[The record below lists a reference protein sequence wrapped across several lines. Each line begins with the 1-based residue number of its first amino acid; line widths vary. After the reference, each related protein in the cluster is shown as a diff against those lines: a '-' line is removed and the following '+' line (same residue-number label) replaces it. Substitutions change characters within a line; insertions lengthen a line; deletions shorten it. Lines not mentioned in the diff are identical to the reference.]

1 MHHHADTPAKADR
14 LQQVLH
20 SRRKHLGR
28 PHFSA
33 KFNKIL
39 FFVAVLHSDH
49 VEPIPH
55 KSLVIKYG
63 DRIAVN
69 FQSQGRYTNR
79 AVEIFISIAYCY
91 SHCAILQAMKFRVL
105 QDNLRETLWERI
117 DEGDLTGLRLAQ
129 QTGFKQAHI
138 SNFLNRKRGLSL
150 EGMDR
155 VLAVQ
160 HLSVLDLLDPSE
172 VNKRASILPPSDDEF
187 QNVLLTDGTVAA
199 TQPLITSM
207 NVKEILK
214 FKKNFLKKLKA
225 ETEGDRQQWER
236 FVMIKVDAREGMS
249 MYPRLLP
256 GATLLIDRHYNSLKP
271 YRKGEFN
278 MYAVLK
284 DENCTVKYVE
294 TAGSH
299 LILRPH
305 NQAYPIE
312 VVTMEEGKSASD
324 YIVGRVCHVGIET

>member
-1 MHHHADTPAKADR
+1 
-14 LQQVLH
+14 
-20 SRRKHLGR
+20 
-28 PHFSA
+28 
-33 KFNKIL
+33 
-39 FFVAVLHSDH
+39 
-49 VEPIPH
+49 
-55 KSLVIKYG
+55 
-63 DRIAVN
+63 
-69 FQSQGRYTNR
+69 
-79 AVEIFISIAYCY
+79 
-91 SHCAILQAMKFRVL
+91 MKFRVL
-105 QDNLRETLWERI
+105 QENLREALWERI
-117 DEGDLTGLRLAQ
+117 DEGELTGLRLAQ

-150 EGMDR
+150 EGMDK

-187 QNVLLTDGTVAA
+187 QNVLLTDGTIAA
-199 TQPLITSM
+199 THPLLTSM

-225 ETEGDRQQWER
+225 ETEGDRDQWER
-236 FVMIKVDAREGMS
+236 FVVIKADAREGMS

-284 DENCTVKYVE
+284 DDNCTVKYVE
-294 TAGSH
+294 MAGSH

-312 VVTMEEGKSASD
+312 VVTMEQGKSASD

>member
-1 MHHHADTPAKADR
+1 MLT
-14 LQQVLH
+14 V
-20 SRRKHLGR
+20 SY
-28 PHFSA
+28 S
-33 KFNKIL
+33 
-39 FFVAVLHSDH
+39 
-49 VEPIPH
+49 
-55 KSLVIKYG
+55 
-63 DRIAVN
+63 
-69 FQSQGRYTNR
+69 NR
-79 AVEIFISIAYCY
+79 A
-91 SHCAILQAMKFRVL
+91 ILPVMKFRVL
-105 QDNLRETLWERI
+105 QDNLRDTLWDRI

-172 VNKRASILPPSDDEF
+172 VNKRASIVPPSNDDF
-187 QNVLLTDGTVAA
+187 QNVLLTEANVAA
-199 TQPLITSM
+199 THPLITSM

-214 FKKNFLKKLKA
+214 FKKSFLKKLRP
-225 ETEGDRQQWER
+225 EIEGERDQWER
-236 FVMIKVDAREGMS
+236 FVLIKVDGREGMS

-256 GATLLIDRHYNSLKP
+256 GATLLVDRHYNSLKP

-278 MYAVLK
+278 MYAVRK
-284 DENCTVKYVE
+284 DETCTVKYVE
-294 TAGSH
+294 TADSH

-312 VVTMEEGKSASD
+312 IMTMEEGKSASD
-324 YIVGRVCHVGIET
+324 YLVGRVCHVGIET